1 MAFAAVAVVAVH
13 NLRDIPLTI
22 THTIIRKRIMM
33 NSIPNR
39 PAITN
44 VLIKASANIV
54 FRTKLLTNPQAA
66 LAEMNLSPEDIEV
79 LADVEAQNLPEYAR
93 QVKIKLM
100 AYRT

>member
-1 MAFAAVAVVAVH
+1 
-13 NLRDIPLTI
+13 
-22 THTIIRKRIMM
+22 MM

-44 VLIKASANIV
+44 VLIKASANSV

-79 LADVEAQNLPEYAR
+79 LASVEAQNLPEYAQ

-100 AYRT
+100 AERT

>member
-1 MAFAAVAVVAVH
+1 
-13 NLRDIPLTI
+13 
-22 THTIIRKRIMM
+22 MM

-54 FRTKLLTNPQAA
+54 FRTRLLTNPRAA
-66 LAEMNLSPEDIEV
+66 LAEMNLPPEDIEV
-79 LADVEAQNLPEYAR
+79 LAGVEAQNLPEYTR
-93 QVKIKLM
+93 QVKMKLM